1 MKKEYIRP
9 SIRRLYMGAANKF
22 GSYTI
27 PESISAIDGKD
38 IDELTK
44 EFGSPLFVFSEKTMR
59 KKMKEYKQAFES
71 RYPSFQ
77 PTWSYKTNYL
87 NAICKVFHSE
97 GSWAEVVSWFEYQK
111 ALKNGIPGNKIIF
124 NGPYKPYEAL
134 KAAVQGGSRI
144 HIDHLDELR
153 DLLRLSE
160 ELGKTIEVGMRINMD
175 TGIYPAWGRFGFN
188 LESGQALEAARKI
201 AHSGGKLK
209 LTGVHSHIGTFM
221 LEPTAYRKAA
231 VKLAGFYQ
239 KLKTELSQPMQYLD
253 LGGGF
258 ASANKLKGVYLAGYI
273 PSFDNYA
280 EQICSALYEA
290 FSPDEPPMLFLES
303 GRALIDEAGYLI
315 SSAVGSK
322 LLPTGKRALIIDAGV
337 NLLYT
342 STWYDFKI
350 SPVKNDSHHCEDTIL
365 YGPLCMNID
374 IVRESCLLPNMSKGE
389 KLVIWPVGAY
399 NVTQWMQ
406 FIEMRPAV
414 VMIKSDSS
422 VKMIRRKETVDDINA
437 METE

>member
-134 KAAVQGGSRI
+134 KAAV
-144 HIDHLDELR
+144 
-153 DLLRLSE
+153 
-160 ELGKTIEVGMRINMD
+160 
-175 TGIYPAWGRFGFN
+175 
-188 LESGQALEAARKI
+188 
-201 AHSGGKLK
+201 
-209 LTGVHSHIGTFM
+209 
-221 LEPTAYRKAA
+221 
-231 VKLAGFYQ
+231 
-239 KLKTELSQPMQYLD
+239 
-253 LGGGF
+253 
-258 ASANKLKGVYLAGYI
+258 
-273 PSFDNYA
+273 
-280 EQICSALYEA
+280 
-290 FSPDEPPMLFLES
+290 
-303 GRALIDEAGYLI
+303 
-315 SSAVGSK
+315 
-322 LLPTGKRALIIDAGV
+322 
-337 NLLYT
+337 
-342 STWYDFKI
+342 
-350 SPVKNDSHHCEDTIL
+350 
-365 YGPLCMNID
+365 
-374 IVRESCLLPNMSKGE
+374 
-389 KLVIWPVGAY
+389 
-399 NVTQWMQ
+399 
-406 FIEMRPAV
+406 
-414 VMIKSDSS
+414 
-422 VKMIRRKETVDDINA
+422 
-437 METE
+437 